1 MRFVQVTLERKGTI
15 DLVRTKQRSAIILM
29 NDQDEVALIRREKED
44 VLYYVFPGGGVEFGH
59 TTEET
64 AVREAFEELG
74 VHVKLEGVA
83 AYVAFNNELNPYY
96 WATMTGGEFGTGTGE
111 EFQAEQ
117 TNGSYTPLWVKRT
130 ALPHLPVRP
139 PSLAEQL
146 ASHEERF
153 YDLML
158 AED

>member
-1 MRFVQVTLERKGTI
+1 ME
-15 DLVRTKQRSAIILM
+15 LVRTKQRSAVILI

-44 VLYYVFPGGGVEFGH
+44 VLYYVFPGGGVEVGH

-64 AVREAFEELG
+64 AIREAYEELG

-96 WATMTGGEFGTGTGE
+96 WSNMTGGEFGTGTGE

-117 TNGSYTPLWVKRT
+117 TNGSYTPMWVKRS

-139 PSLAEQL
+139 PSLAEKL
-146 ASHEERF
+146 AASDERF